1 MKKLISLIVIGVVSV
16 FILVGCGSKEPY
28 MGEFEYLETIVDANY
43 SLTEEVVQLMCD
55 EKFKDTTIE
64 IKSNGKAYFNEGGN
78 SYEHSYSVSE
88 TNFDDGVKAYIIK
101 FTDTE
106 NLLFIYDSRSNTLAL
121 DMSIDTTDAFCFFT
135 RIK

>member
-1 MKKLISLIVIGVVSV
+1 MKKLISLIVIGVISL

-28 MGEFEYLETIVDANY
+28 IGEFEYSETRVDADY
-43 SLTEEVVQLMCD
+43 ILTEEVVQLMCD

-64 IKSNGKAYFNEGGN
+64 IKSNGKAYFNEGSN

-88 TNFDDGVKAYIIK
+88 SNFDDGVKAYIIK

-106 NLLFIYDSRSNTLAL
+106 NLLFIYDSRRNTLAL